1 MNSHIRVAWS
11 RHALAEALANAPSLW
26 TLGNAGLAALQRLA
40 GDSSA
45 TVAAAASKAIG
56 ELKSQWQQQHRNILL
71 APPDADTDGRPDIL

>member
-1 MNSHIRVAWS
+1 MFW
-11 RHALAEALANAPSLW
+11 W
-26 TLGNAGLAALQRLA
+26 QRLA